1 MIYGEGNTVPVPS
14 LDLLTFLFDSEH
26 CTARDD
32 TAIHAEAEDPANSI
46 LTKSQAK
53 LLTTQVAHFLRA
65 RYDIG
70 KASPGSDVVLTV
82 SISQSRLPCL
92 FFGVVAAGGIYAAA
106 SPSSTPEAL
115 ASLAR
120 EAGPA
125 KLLVCSKDTR
135 DTAVSAAEQ
144 VGIPLSRVLVLTSYP
159 ELSLQSAHGSVR
171 CDFTSGGNV
180 LQWTTVTDP
189 EVLARTPVCLIYS
202 SGTTTGA
209 PKGVLLSHANM
220 VAEAFLPSSINRR
233 AWASKPSLNTDD
245 APSLGENYRTLAHLP
260 PAHISGVQGYFVNP
274 FLDGGIAYWM
284 PTPAAGGG
292 GGFDMAA
299 FLRYNEALRITSF
312 FTAPPIYEALA
323 KCVLHRPGLV
333 GERTFKSLRVA
344 YSGGTRLR
352 LGRAATGALQGR
364 MGDAEGGRPLL
375 ISQTFGATETTGAAT
390 HMPPDRAGWDSL
402 GSVGEPLPNM
412 QMRLVDGE
420 GQDVPVGMPGEALF
434 KGPVVMMGYHNNPE
448 ANAAV
453 FTADGWFRT
462 GDLLKVVD
470 GLVYYVDR
478 KQIGHAHGSG
488 AKAQVLG
495 SIAFYTA
502 LFQQKCDLDW
512 AAVARE
518 ADKYVA
524 RLSITCPRYLDEI
537 RGIADGAGVGF
548 LDVLAL
554 NVRTEIIFGI
564 FSEAEAVRARGPA
577 KVVNGVNGSNG
588 VNGQHGESE
597 FPSDGCT
604 SLAFTTP
611 STPTSSFLAQ
621 NWDWQPAQAQNLIV
635 THISQP
641 KTTADS
647 GSDSDTDIPDIA
659 MVTEAGII
667 GKIGLNAAGVG
678 CCLNAIRARGLD
690 SSRLPVHFALRTI
703 LESRSRAGALATL
716 RKLGGVAGSAHILVA
731 DPAGSV
737 GLEFAGGRGGIGE
750 IGPDEKGRVVHT
762 NHLVLEHPGVEEPG
776 WLPDSRERL
785 ARITKLTD
793 GEVLARKWDIERVLE
808 LFKDEEGFPFSIN
821 RLKVKEGE
829 SQTLFTIV
837 MDLGRKEALVKV
849 GRPTEDGEEI
859 HLGF

>member
-1 MIYGEGNTVPVPS
+1 M
-14 LDLLTFLFDSEH
+14 
-26 CTARDD
+26 
-32 TAIHAEAEDPANSI
+32 
-46 LTKSQAK
+46 
-53 LLTTQVAHFLRA
+53 AHFLRA

-82 SISQSRLPCL
+82 SSGQSRLPCL

-144 VGIPLSRVLVLTSYP
+144 VGIPLSHVLVLTSYP
-159 ELSLQSAHGSVR
+159 ELSLQSADGSVR

-233 AWASKPSLNTDD
+233 AWASEPPLNADD
-245 APSLGENYRTLAHLP
+245 EPPVGPGYRTLAHLP

-274 FLDGGIAYWM
+274 LLDGGIVYWM

-312 FTAPPIYEALA
+312 FTAPPIYEVIA
-323 KCVLHRPGLV
+323 KCILHRPGLV

-352 LGRAATGALQGR
+352 LGRAATGALQDR

-402 GSVGEPLPNM
+402 GSVGELLPNM
-412 QMRLVDGE
+412 RMRLVDDDGR
-420 GQDVPVGMPGEALF
+420 DVPVGMPGEALL

-448 ANAAV
+448 AKAAV

-462 GDLLKVVD
+462 GDVLKVVD

-478 KQIGHAHGSG
+478 KQVCPPYIWS
-488 AKAQVLG
+488 
-495 SIAFYTA
+495 
-502 LFQQKCDLDW
+502 
-512 AAVARE
+512 
-518 ADKYVA
+518 
-524 RLSITCPRYLDEI
+524 LSVHEPSPPISD
-537 RGIADGAGVGF
+537 VFF
-548 LDVLAL
+548 LL
-554 NVRTEIIFGI
+554 
-564 FSEAEAVRARGPA
+564 
-577 KVVNGVNGSNG
+577 
-588 VNGQHGESE
+588 
-597 FPSDGCT
+597 PS
-604 SLAFTTP
+604 
-611 STPTSSFLAQ
+611 
-621 NWDWQPAQAQNLIV
+621 V
-635 THISQP
+635 T
-641 KTTADS
+641 
-647 GSDSDTDIPDIA
+647 
-659 MVTEAGII
+659 
-667 GKIGLNAAGVG
+667 
-678 CCLNAIRARGLD
+678 
-690 SSRLPVHFALRTI
+690 
-703 LESRSRAGALATL
+703 
-716 RKLGGVAGSAHILVA
+716 
-731 DPAGSV
+731 
-737 GLEFAGGRGGIGE
+737 
-750 IGPDEKGRVVHT
+750 
-762 NHLVLEHPGVEEPG
+762 
-776 WLPDSRERL
+776 
-785 ARITKLTD
+785 
-793 GEVLARKWDIERVLE
+793 
-808 LFKDEEGFPFSIN
+808 
-821 RLKVKEGE
+821 
-829 SQTLFTIV
+829 
-837 MDLGRKEALVKV
+837 
-849 GRPTEDGEEI
+849 
-859 HLGF
+859 